1 MRNPRSSRRALVIQ
15 SLMLAAA
22 ECGGRAFAQAAGT
35 APAQITTGT
44 GPNGDQLQEVV
55 VTAQFRNENS
65 QQTPLAMTA
74 ISAQSLEQ
82 RSETNLSQVAA
93 SVPSVT
99 LLPASAAFGPSMTAS
114 IRGIGQYDFDPA
126 LEPGVGIYIDDVYY
140 GSLTG
145 SLLDLLDLDR
155 VEVLRG
161 PQGTLAGM
169 NSIGGSVKL
178 FSQKP
183 TGDGA
188 STLSVLYGSRNHVE
202 ARAGTDFAL
211 VPESVF
217 VRVSA
222 VYNHQDGYENVY
234 DFGCANPSFTAT
246 AINPTTGVP
255 NATPATYSVAP
266 SFLTHAGSCRLG
278 QEGGTNYGAS
288 RVSVRW
294 LASDRVE
301 VNLVGDVT
309 QQDQEN
315 PATTLLYGNLSGNGF
330 YKDITIPTTSGAALP
345 YNSALVPA
353 MIPSNPYSTYSSF
366 SVPGAGTTPP
376 YSASDSSDL
385 LSWGG
390 AATVDWKIAD
400 TMSLKSITSFRAFS
414 SSWAEDN
421 DASPWPVGLGG
432 EYLQHHQ
439 FSEELRFNG
448 AVPGLVDYTLGGFY
462 FRELSVYG
470 THQDLWYAAG
480 PGGLDFLGDDPVLA
494 HDKAGFLQTDWH
506 LTGKLD
512 FIAGVRYTKQD
523 KDYTFVRVN
532 PEGGLGG
539 GAALVSGLN
548 GYTGTYSDGK
558 TDYRADIDYHWT
570 DDVMTYAEVSTGFK
584 GGGVNPRPFF
594 TFQAIGFSPETVTN
608 YETGIKSSWFG
619 NTLRANVDGYFA
631 DYRNIQLALLNCDF
645 LNPPGFPSGLPCAL
659 PFNAGDAHI
668 KGAEVELEEHPFAGL
683 ELDASGSY
691 LDFNYTSFGP
701 YPTGVTMG
709 MTTPFTPKLQGS
721 LGLQYHIPLGS
732 WGTITPRVD
741 ANARSSVYT
750 NAVNADT
757 NRIGGYTVYNARITL
772 KPEHGSWEAS
782 LEALNFTDKFYW
794 QNIFDLTGAGG
805 GSVSGTPSPP
815 LEIALQVKRTF

>member
-1 MRNPRSSRRALVIQ
+1 
-15 SLMLAAA
+15 
-22 ECGGRAFAQAAGT
+22 
-35 APAQITTGT
+35 
-44 GPNGDQLQEVV
+44 
-55 VTAQFRNENS
+55 
-65 QQTPLAMTA
+65 
-74 ISAQSLEQ
+74 
-82 RSETNLSQVAA
+82 
-93 SVPSVT
+93 
-99 LLPASAAFGPSMTAS
+99 
-114 IRGIGQYDFDPA
+114 
-126 LEPGVGIYIDDVYY
+126 
-140 GSLTG
+140 
-145 SLLDLLDLDR
+145 
-155 VEVLRG
+155 
-161 PQGTLAGM
+161 
-169 NSIGGSVKL
+169 
-178 FSQKP
+178 
-183 TGDGA
+183 
-188 STLSVLYGSRNHVE
+188 VLYGSRNHVE

-211 VPESVF
+211 IPDQVF

-222 VYNHQDGYENVY
+222 VYNHQDGYENVF

-246 AINPTTGVP
+246 AINPTTGVA
-255 NATPATYSVAP
+255 NAAPATYSVAP
-266 SFLTHAGSCRLG
+266 SFLTHAGSCLLG

-315 PATTLLYGNLSGNGF
+315 PATTLLYANLTGTAY

-353 MIPSNPYSTYSSF
+353 MIPSNPYSSYSSF
-366 SVPGAGTTPP
+366 SMPGTGTTPA
-376 YSASDSSDL
+376 YSASDSSNL

-400 TMSLKSITSFRAFS
+400 TMSLKSSTSLRAFS

-448 AVPGLVDYTLGGFY
+448 AVPDLVDYTLGGFY

-470 THQDLWYAAG
+470 THQDLWYAGG

-494 HDKAGFLQTDWH
+494 HDKAAFLQTDWH
-506 LTGKLD
+506 LTTKLD

-532 PEGGLGG
+532 PEGGSGG

-548 GYTGTYSDGK
+548 GYTGTYSDAK

-570 DDVMTYAEVSTGFK
+570 DEVMTYAEVSTGFK

-594 TFQAIGFSPETVTN
+594 TFQAVGFNPETVTN
-608 YETGIKSSWFG
+608 YEGGIKSSWFD

-631 DYRNIQLALLNCDF
+631 DYKNIQLALLNCDF
-645 LNPPGFPSGLPCAL
+645 LNPPGYPTGLPCAL
-659 PFNAGDAHI
+659 PFNAGNAHI
-668 KGAEVELEEHPFAGL
+668 KGAELELEEHPFAGL
-683 ELDASGSY
+683 EIDASGSY
-691 LDFNYTSFGP
+691 LDFGYTSFGP

-732 WGTITPRVD
+732 WGSITPRVD
-741 ANARSSVYT
+741 ANARSSIYT
-750 NAVNADT
+750 NAVNAST

-794 QNIFDLTGAGG
+794 ANIFDLTGAGG
-805 GSVSGTPSPP
+805 GSVSGTPSAP
-815 LEIALQVKRTF
+815 LEVAIQLKRTF